1 MQINFKQLSSRLLLD
16 NTTTITTENQKIKKR
31 KIT

>member
-1 MQINFKQLSSRLLLD
+1 MQINFKQLSSSTLLG